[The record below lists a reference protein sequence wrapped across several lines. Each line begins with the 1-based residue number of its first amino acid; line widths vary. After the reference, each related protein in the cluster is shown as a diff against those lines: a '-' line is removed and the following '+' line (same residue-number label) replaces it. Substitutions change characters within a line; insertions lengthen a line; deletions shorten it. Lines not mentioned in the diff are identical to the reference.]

1 LRRKRKNVGEIK
13 STGKV
18 FKGSGVSN
26 EDGT

>member
-13 STGKV
+13 NTKKV
-18 FKGSGVSN
+18 FKGPGVSD